1 MTVGSMARVRV
12 PVWRTLLLGGLT
24 AAVGLMGNALAAFL
38 TEWTG
43 SFGWFA
49 APGVGV
55 LVAAVMALVQAY
67 GKAHVEDQFPD
78 ARAPA
83 PAPGQPYPP
92 YQPYHPQPGA
102 RTTAPTKGTPL
113 LAALAITL
121 VVIGVGGFA
130 LAWGAR
136 FAIGWIT
143 GDEDGVD
150 RLTRAVSVED
160 KGVVVR
166 VETFEE
172 TRHFT
177 KLQVGVTNNLDAS
190 VTLYLFGNA
199 LVTGAD
205 GSTLQADAFRSD
217 WPDTVPPGSFQGGE
231 ITFKGHLPD
240 GVRRAALRFSHVGAM
255 GFEGPS
261 SLKVEGLR
269 LKPRT

>member
-43 SFGWFA
+43 SFAWFA

-78 ARAPA
+78 TPA
-83 PAPGQPYPP
+83 PAPGQPYQPYPP
-92 YQPYHPQPGA
+92 YQPYHPHPGA

-150 RLTRAVSVED
+150 RLTRVVSVED

-166 VETFEE
+166 VEFHEASGRRDEQPGRVGHALPLRQRIGDRRRWVDPAGRRLQERLARYRPAGVVPGRRDHLQGPSSRWRE
-172 TRHFT
+172 TR
-177 KLQVGVTNNLDAS
+177 
-190 VTLYLFGNA
+190 
-199 LVTGAD
+199 GAEVQSR
-205 GSTLQADAFRSD
+205 GR
-217 WPDTVPPGSFQGGE
+217 
-231 ITFKGHLPD
+231 D
-240 GVRRAALRFSHVGAM
+240 GVRGA
-255 GFEGPS
+255 
-261 SLKVEGLR
+261 
-269 LKPRT
+269 